1 MKETTKSNNI
11 FIKGLTS
18 VELDQSIDSKNNN
31 NIRMKSTNFDS
42 THKSKANNNN
52 INSNSKNNFSQSLNL
67 GKETNNSMFKSK
79 NSQGLIPMKSTQIS
93 EPSVIKLEKVKVNP
107 QVSGS
112 ITTPPADPP
121 KPFRTFSQEAMER
134 LSRPVVHKSI

>member
-1 MKETTKSNNI
+1 MKETTKSNI
-11 FIKGLTS
+11 FKKGLTS

-52 INSNSKNNFSQSLNL
+52 TNSKNYLSQSLNL